1 MTPSKTN
8 PYSTTAEAVQ
18 NTFSTSISDDDK
30 AYMSST
36 PEISSNDLTDQKGDN
51 SGSSPNEEEP
61 KSTKLASATL
71 MTTIPMSL
79 TFTTSETNHPE
90 EFSNE
95 RASPSASLSDD
106 ANVYQPS
113 TTESP
118 DSVRTNDYDEN
129 ESEESSKVH
138 FSPGPSTSNEDIS
151 YESSSTGASNG
162 VLPEDFHDDSGHEG
176 KNIVEMVEN
185 GQQTT
190 ALSATRIA
198 SQLLEET
205 LLSTARPSEDE
216 GEKIFGPNSVSVIF
230 YISSKNTFK
239 SSASSRVDTGMDS
252 FLEDFLIDTISML
265 FMRISVL
272 MKNTTLVDISSF

>member
-1 MTPSKTN
+1 MSTTIYLAQNLVAHTNQSGSLTFSNDYQCWRDNNEQETTSTAMTPSKTN

-61 KSTKLASATL
+61 KSTALASATL
-71 MTTIPMSL
+71 M

-95 RASPSASLSDD
+95 RSSPSASLSDD

-118 DSVRTNDYDEN
+118 DSVRTNDYDED
-129 ESEESSKVH
+129 ESDATSNVR
-138 FSPGPSTSNEDIS
+138 FFLGPSTSNEDIS

-190 ALSATRIA
+190 ALSPTIIA
-198 SQLLEET
+198 SQLFEET

-216 GEKIFGPNSVSVIF
+216 GEKILGPNSVSVIF
-230 YISSKNTFK
+230 
-239 SSASSRVDTGMDS
+239 
-252 FLEDFLIDTISML
+252 
-265 FMRISVL
+265 
-272 MKNTTLVDISSF
+272 